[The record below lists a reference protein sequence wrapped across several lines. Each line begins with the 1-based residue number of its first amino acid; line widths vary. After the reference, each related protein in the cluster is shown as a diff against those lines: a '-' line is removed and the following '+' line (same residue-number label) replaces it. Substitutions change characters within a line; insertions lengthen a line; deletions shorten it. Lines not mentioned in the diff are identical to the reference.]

1 MSPSHPGDFL
11 IRNVK
16 HSYTAVSSGQIFY
29 FLYARSELMEIT
41 DLRPNP
47 GSVKVI
53 LVIFIVGLL
62 FSFFSIENIF
72 RAPDLSMLSLCV
84 KE

>member
-1 MSPSHPGDFL
+1 
-11 IRNVK
+11 
-16 HSYTAVSSGQIFY
+16 
-29 FLYARSELMEIT
+29 MEIT

-62 FSFFSIENIF
+62 FSFPQLRLRIFSEPLISVCF
-72 RAPDLSMLSLCV
+72 HCV
-84 KE
+84 

>member
-1 MSPSHPGDFL
+1 
-11 IRNVK
+11 
-16 HSYTAVSSGQIFY
+16 
-29 FLYARSELMEIT
+29 MEIT